1 VLNLRHHSLV
11 AWQRADDLF
20 IRVHKLTLESFPR
33 FERFELSSQLRKVA
47 YSVAANIVEGY
58 ARRHRVERL
67 RFLNIA
73 EGSLAEVAYC
83 LHAAWRLGYIS
94 DALLS
99 DLEKDLNG
107 VGAPLSGLIR
117 SVRSS
122 NVVIASIAVIC
133 CLLVGHWLL

>member
-1 VLNLRHHSLV
+1 M
-11 AWQRADDLF
+11 
-20 IRVHKLTLESFPR
+20 
-33 FERFELSSQLRKVA
+33 
-47 YSVAANIVEGY
+47 
-58 ARRHRVERL
+58 ARRRI
-67 RFLNIA
+67 IA

-99 DLEKDLNG
+99 DPEKDLNG

-122 NVVIASIAVIC
+122 SVAIPSIAVIC
-133 CLLVGHWLL
+133 GFLVGHWLF

>member
-1 VLNLRHHSLV
+1 MMNLRHHSLV
-11 AWQRADDLF
+11 AWQRDDDLF
-20 IRVHKLTLESFPR
+20 IKLHKPTIQSFPSH
-33 FERFELSSQLRKVA
+33 ERLALGSQLRRAA
-47 YSVAANIVEGY
+47 YSVVANIVEGY

-122 NVVIASIAVIC
+122 TVLIPSIAVVC
-133 CLLVGHWLL
+133 GVLVGRWFF